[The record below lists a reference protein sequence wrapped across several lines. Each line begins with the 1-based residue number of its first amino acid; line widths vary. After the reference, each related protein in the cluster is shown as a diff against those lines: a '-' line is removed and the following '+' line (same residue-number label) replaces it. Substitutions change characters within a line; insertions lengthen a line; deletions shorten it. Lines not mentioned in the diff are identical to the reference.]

1 LSDEEEKVARPSY
14 KSEKRRKE
22 IARQKKQEEK
32 RQKRFNKTAGQEA
45 GMPDQATLEGLGLIP
60 PSSQEGSEGE
70 DEEGGEATEG
80 GDDAPEGKSGGE
92 A

>member
-1 LSDEEEKVARPSY
+1 MARPSY

-32 RQKRFNKTAGQEA
+32 RQKRFNKTAGQEP

-60 PSSQEGSEGE
+60 PSSQEGVASEAENEEDTEGSEGA
-70 DEEGGEATEG
+70 GGA
-80 GDDAPEGKSGGE
+80 SGGE